1 MKIIEWLKLPQT
13 RYIEDLDDPAVT
25 LLHAEIVQ
33 KKTFLRKLYIDFYKQ
48 FRKAAS
54 ELCRGRQLGR
64 KVSSKVFKK
73 KE

>member
-1 MKIIEWLKLPQT
+1 MKVIEWLKLAQT

-54 ELCRGRQLGR
+54 ELC
-64 KVSSKVFKK
+64 
-73 KE
+73 